1 MENFDDMFDSV
12 KAETLRLL
20 VRDLGQKNVGKRDDM
35 LEFLKNRLFGDV
47 PRTTRSTAAAG
58 THTNQK
64 VSTARKTLSAPGPT
78 RSGRKRKAEEQ
89 QEKELGN
96 DDSVGDEDSAAKRTR
111 MTRASNSKV
120 ENVIGHDEDDHMDSI
135 SAGPRRGKRRATSP
149 KSSSGLGSQRTSART
164 RTLTAKAAAV
174 AAGTKRG
181 RGRPSKNI
189 AAPSTQDD
197 LSDADAEGDEDE
209 YVEHAEDEEEPIVER
224 RGRGR
229 PRKGTQIHILDEDED
244 EYVEEVE
251 EESSAERRTRGRSR
265 KAQKNQMQFA
275 DRGENEGVEE
285 PAKRGRGRPRKDQGA
300 SASAPVLRTVAT
312 SRKSRSPAPISPHAS
327 HGPMSTRSR
336 TGHSPA
342 KKMNYLTAPLVKRT
356 YGSGRKGAFR
366 SRGRPLKYTA
376 AARGR
381 KPRSSVSKPS
391 TKTKYIPARSRP
403 KENSDRSSASGSSGG
418 KKYTFDGV
426 ELVSRNRGWQGQDAA
441 GATSEAGPSTN
452 VRTTLRGVKNA
463 DADVDADG
471 DTDMDLLGGA
481 VKSHEGEAQHRSTPL
496 QMHTPGDVNRPTAN
510 FKNDLG
516 REETTSEAPRASV
529 SELPTEPQQPESKE
543 EVHRAASLAPSRH
556 SSSALSSVHSTIV
569 VVPPT
574 ASSNAA
580 GDSSSSYFIP
590 PPSSIHV
597 QPQADVD
604 AAAGQKV
611 DQNEQEH
618 PQGLLVQE
626 EENDALKT
634 EGPATQLLGVAIGDI
649 LEQDKEET
657 GPIISSSSKSPTE
670 ASAVVSTTKEI
681 SIYSA
686 AAIATSSTATASH
699 SMPSI
704 VTQDVVDEGS
714 NANLQSA
721 DQGSENSVDIDVGN
735 NKLGDL
741 ESVDE
746 DDTSIMDPPI
756 GHAIEVVVHTEK
768 FTITDTN
775 TSAANP
781 AMISVDQ
788 PQEPRQELETSI
800 PNEFT
805 EVNASGEP
813 SSSASRLPPS
823 APLPSS
829 AQIQASIASL
839 HSLHSRP
846 AEDDTADNA
855 LFESTYIDDYDLETD
870 EGEVLN
876 DNVREG
882 NSTEM
887 EQVLNNQHLT

>member
-1 MENFDDMFDSV
+1 MENFNDMFDSV

-20 VRDLGQKNVGKRDDM
+20 VRDLGQKSVGKRDDM
-35 LEFLKNRLFGDV
+35 LEFLKNRLFSGDV
-47 PRTTRSTAAAG
+47 PRTTRSTAAIAPAG

-64 VSTARKTLSAPGPT
+64 ASTARKSLSAPGPT
-78 RSGRKRKAEEQ
+78 RSGRKRKVEEQ
-89 QEKELGN
+89 EEELGN
-96 DDSVGDEDSAAKRTR
+96 DVSVGDEDSAAKRTR

-120 ENVIGHDEDDHMDSI
+120 ENVIGHDEDVHMDSI

-174 AAGTKRG
+174 TAGTKRG
-181 RGRPSKNI
+181 RARSSKNI
-189 AAPSTQDD
+189 AAPSIQDD

-209 YVEHAEDEEEPIVER
+209 YVENAEEPIVER

-229 PRKGTQIHILDEDED
+229 PRKGTEIHILDEDED
-244 EYVEEVE
+244 EYVEEAA
-251 EESSAERRTRGRSR
+251 EESSAERRTRGRPR
-265 KAQKNQMQFA
+265 KAQKNGMQLA
-275 DRGENEGVEE
+275 SRGENEGVEE
-285 PAKRGRGRPRKDQGA
+285 PVKRGRGRPRKDQAA
-300 SASAPVLRTVAT
+300 SASAPVSRTVAT
-312 SRKSRSPAPISPHAS
+312 SRKSRSPAPISHAS

-356 YGSGRKGAFR
+356 YATGRKGALR
-366 SRGRPLKYTA
+366 SRGRPHKYTA
-376 AARGR
+376 PARGR
-381 KPRSSVSKPS
+381 RPRSSVSKPI

-441 GATSEAGPSTN
+441 GANAEAGPSTN
-452 VRTTLRGVKNA
+452 VRTTLEGVKNA

-496 QMHTPGDVNRPTAN
+496 QLHTSGDVNRPTAN
-510 FKNDLG
+510 FKNESG

-529 SELPTEPQQPESKE
+529 SELPTKQQPESKE
-543 EVHRAASLAPSRH
+543 EVHRAASLAPSHH
-556 SSSALSSVHSTIV
+556 SSSALSSVRGAVV

-574 ASSNAA
+574 ASSNTA

-590 PPSSIHV
+590 PPSGIHV

-611 DQNEQEH
+611 DQNEQGH

-626 EENDALKT
+626 EENDASKT
-634 EGPATQLLGVAIGDI
+634 EGPATQLSGVAIGDI

-735 NKLGDL
+735 SKLGDL

-781 AMISVDQ
+781 ATISVDQ

-813 SSSASRLPPS
+813 SSSAFPLPPS
-823 APLPSS
+823 APLPTS
-829 AQIQASIASL
+829 AQIQASIDSL

-870 EGEVLN
+870 EGEVPD
-876 DNVREG
+876 DNVRGTG
-882 NSTEM
+882 NPTEM

>member
-20 VRDLGQKNVGKRDDM
+20 VRDLGQKSVGKRDDM
-35 LEFLKNRLFGDV
+35 LEFLKNRLFSDL

-58 THTNQK
+58 TLTNQK
-64 VSTARKTLSAPGPT
+64 PSTARKTLSAPGPT

-89 QEKELGN
+89 QEEELGD

-120 ENVIGHDEDDHMDSI
+120 DNAIGRGEDMDSI
-135 SAGPRRGKRRATSP
+135 SAGPRRGKRRVTPP
-149 KSSSGLGSQRTSART
+149 KSSSGLVSQRTSART

-209 YVEHAEDEEEPIVER
+209 YVEQAEDEEEPIIER

-229 PRKGTQIHILDEDED
+229 PRKGTKIHILDEDEV

-251 EESSAERRTRGRSR
+251 EESSAERRTRGRPR

-300 SASAPVLRTVAT
+300 SASAPVLRTIAT
-312 SRKSRSPAPISPHAS
+312 SRKSRSPALISPHAS

-356 YGSGRKGAFR
+356 YGSSRKGALR

-381 KPRSSVSKPS
+381 KPRSSFSKPT

-403 KENSDRSSASGSSGG
+403 KENSDRSSASG
-418 KKYTFDGV
+418 KQYTFDGV
-426 ELVSRNRGWQGQDAA
+426 ELISRNRGWQGQDAA
-441 GATSEAGPSTN
+441 GDNAEAGPSTN

-496 QMHTPGDVNRPTAN
+496 QTHTPGDVNRPMAN

-516 REETTSEAPRASV
+516 HEETTSEAPRASV
-529 SELPTEPQQPESKE
+529 SELPTEQQPESKE
-543 EVHRAASLAPSRH
+543 EVHRAASLAPSHH
-556 SSSALSSVHSTIV
+556 SSSALSSVRGAV
-569 VVPPT
+569 LVVPPT
-574 ASSNAA
+574 ASSNAV

-590 PPSSIHV
+590 PPSGIHV
-597 QPQADVD
+597 QPQAEVD

-611 DQNEQEH
+611 DQNEQGH

-626 EENDALKT
+626 EENDASKT
-634 EGPATQLLGVAIGDI
+634 EGPATQLSGVTIGDI
-649 LEQDKEET
+649 LEQNKEET

-670 ASAVVSTTKEI
+670 ASAVVSTAKEI

-699 SMPSI
+699 SIPSI
-704 VTQDVVDEGS
+704 FTQDVVDEGS

-735 NKLGDL
+735 DKLGDL

-781 AMISVDQ
+781 AMISVDR

-813 SSSASRLPPS
+813 SSSAFRLPPS
-823 APLPSS
+823 APLPTS

-870 EGEVLN
+870 EGEGTN

-887 EQVLNNQHLT
+887 ERVLNNQHLT

>member
-20 VRDLGQKNVGKRDDM
+20 VRDLGQKSAGKRDDM

-47 PRTTRSTAAAG
+47 PRTTRSTAAIAPAS

-64 VSTARKTLSAPGPT
+64 APTARKSLSAPGPT
-78 RSGRKRKAEEQ
+78 RSGRKRKEE
-89 QEKELGN
+89 ELGN
-96 DDSVGDEDSAAKRTR
+96 DVSVGDEDSAAKRTR

-120 ENVIGHDEDDHMDSI
+120 ENVIGHDEDDYMDSI
-135 SAGPRRGKRRATSP
+135 SAVPRRGQRRATSP
-149 KSSSGLGSQRTSART
+149 KSLSGLGSQRTSTRT

-174 AAGTKRG
+174 AAGRKRG
-181 RGRPSKNI
+181 RSRPSKNI
-189 AAPSTQDD
+189 AAPSIQDD

-224 RGRGR
+224 RRRVR
-229 PRKGTQIHILDEDED
+229 PRKGTEIHNVDEDED
-244 EYVEEVE
+244 EYVEEAA
-251 EESSAERRTRGRSR
+251 EESSAERRTRGRPR
-265 KAQKNQMQFA
+265 KAQKNEMQFA
-275 DRGENEGVEE
+275 DRGENVGVEE
-285 PAKRGRGRPRKDQGA
+285 PVKRGRGRPRKDQGA

-342 KKMNYLTAPLVKRT
+342 KKMHYLTAPLVKRT
-356 YGSGRKGAFR
+356 YGSGRKGALR
-366 SRGRPLKYTA
+366 SRGRPPKYTA

-381 KPRSSVSKPS
+381 KPRSSISKPS

-403 KENSDRSSASGSSGG
+403 KENSDRSSASGSNSG

-441 GATSEAGPSTN
+441 GADAEAGPSTN

-471 DTDMDLLGGA
+471 DTDMDLSGGA
-481 VKSHEGEAQHRSTPL
+481 VRSHEGEAQHRSTPL
-496 QMHTPGDVNRPTAN
+496 QLHTPSDVNRPTAN
-510 FKNDLG
+510 SKNESG

-529 SELPTEPQQPESKE
+529 SELPTESQQPESKEE
-543 EVHRAASLAPSRH
+543 EVHRAASLAPSHH
-556 SSSALSSVHSTIV
+556 SSLSSVHSTVV

-574 ASSNAA
+574 ASSNVA
-580 GDSSSSYFIP
+580 GDSSSSYFIPSP

-597 QPQADVD
+597 QPQADVN
-604 AAAGQKV
+604 AAAGQKA

-626 EENDALKT
+626 EENNASKT
-634 EGPATQLLGVAIGDI
+634 EDPATQLSGVAIGDI

-657 GPIISSSSKSPTE
+657 GLITSSSSRSPTQ

-681 SIYSA
+681 SIYSG
-686 AAIATSSTATASH
+686 AAITTSSTATASH
-699 SMPSI
+699 SMSSI
-704 VTQDVVDEGS
+704 VTQDAVNDGA

-721 DQGSENSVDIDVGN
+721 DQGLEKSVDIDVGN
-735 NKLGDL
+735 NELGDL
-741 ESVDE
+741 ESVEADQE
-746 DDTSIMDPPI
+746 SIMDPPI
-756 GHAIEVVVHTEK
+756 GHAIEVVVRTEK
-768 FTITDTN
+768 LIITDT
-775 TSAANP
+775 SAATP

-788 PQEPRQELETSI
+788 PQETRQELETSV

-805 EVNASGEP
+805 EELNASRES
-813 SSSASRLPPS
+813 SSSAFPLPPS
-823 APLPSS
+823 S
-829 AQIQASIASL
+829 QIQASIASL

-855 LFESTYIDDYDLETD
+855 LFESTYTDDYDLGTD
-870 EGEVLN
+870 EGEAPD
-876 DNVREG
+876 DNVRGTG

-887 EQVLNNQHLT
+887 QQVLNNQRPTRSDFKL